1 MIAPGTAHQGV
12 RLGRVRSITGVRT
25 GFNVRARTGQ
35 FLFDGLGIAVSAVML
50 FPIYWMVATA
60 FKPGRDILTLE
71 PKWFPSPFTLQNFQD
86 AITRPFFLDDV
97 KNSLIVVGAML
108 AISLATAFLA
118 AVSVARFGF
127 RGRNAF
133 IIMIIGVQM
142 VPLNALIIPL
152 YLMLDKLGQTDAL
165 PGVIAVYV
173 AVVLPFMV
181 WTLRGFVA
189 NIPVE
194 LEEAAMIDGCT
205 RLGAFLRITLP
216 LVGPGLVATAVFGFI
231 QAWNEYIIAYVL
243 LSSPGNQT
251 LTVWL
256 ASFTTNH
263 GPEWGPLMA
272 AATLTGLPVVAFF
285 LVVQRYL
292 AGGLTAGAVKG

>member
-1 MIAPGTAHQGV
+1 MIAPGTTQGV
-12 RLGRVRSITGVRT
+12 QLGRARAAAQASVELNLWQRSK
-25 GFNVRARTGQ
+25 Q
-35 FLFDGLGIAVSAVML
+35 LLFDATGIAVAALML

-60 FKPGRDILTLE
+60 FKPGRDILALT
-71 PKWFPSPFTLQNFQD
+71 PKWFPSPFTLQNFRD
-86 AITRPFFLDDV
+86 AIARPFFLEDV
-97 KNSLIVVGAML
+97 RNSVIIVAVML
-108 AISLATAFLA
+108 ALALAIAFLA
-118 AVSVARFGF
+118 AVGTARFGF
-127 RGRNAF
+127 KGRTAF
-133 IIMIIGVQM
+133 LVMIIGVQM

-152 YLMLDKLGQTDAL
+152 YLMLDSVGQVDAL
-165 PGVIAVYV
+165 PGVIAVYL
-173 AVVLPFMV
+173 AAVLPFMV

-194 LEEAAMIDGCT
+194 LEESAMIDGCT
-205 RLGAFLRITLP
+205 RVGAFLRITFP
-216 LVGPGLVATAVFGFI
+216 LVGPGLVATAIFGFI

-243 LSSPGNQT
+243 LSSPTNQT

-272 AATLTGLPVVAFF
+272 GATLTGLPVVAFF
-285 LVVQRYL
+285 LVLQRYL

>member
-1 MIAPGTAHQGV
+1 MIAPGTAYQEIRLDRIATSERKRPRFQM
-12 RLGRVRSITGVRT
+12 RLGVGQLVFDATGV
-25 GFNVRARTGQ
+25 
-35 FLFDGLGIAVSAVML
+35 AVAAVML

-60 FKPGRDILTLE
+60 FKPGRDILRLT
-71 PKWFPSPFTLQNFQD
+71 PKWFPDPFTLQNFQD
-86 AITRPFFLDDV
+86 AISRPYFLEDV
-97 KNSLIVVGAML
+97 KNSLIVVAAML
-108 AISLATAFLA
+108 AISLAVAFLA
-118 AVSVARFGF
+118 AVGVARFKFKGRTGF
-127 RGRNAF
+127 L
-133 IIMIIGVQM
+133 IMIIAVQM

-152 YLMLDKLGQTDAL
+152 YLMLDGIGQVDAL
-165 PGVIAVYV
+165 PGVIAVYL

-189 NIPVE
+189 NIPEE

-205 RLGAFLRITLP
+205 RVGAFLRITLP

-285 LVVQRYL
+285 LLVQRYL